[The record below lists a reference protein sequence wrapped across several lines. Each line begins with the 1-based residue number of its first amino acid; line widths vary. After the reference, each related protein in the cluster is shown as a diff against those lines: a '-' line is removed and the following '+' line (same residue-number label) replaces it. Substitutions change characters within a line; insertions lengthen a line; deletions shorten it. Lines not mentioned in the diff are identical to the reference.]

1 MPETATLPEIGI
13 TEVPPHEVTGNEP
26 VERIEFPSQYQR
38 GTREKVIDV
47 AVNDNVYCM
56 QDEYEL
62 PYTTVDLDGNT
73 VVSVVEKVEPYFP
86 ETGEHMRAKLH
97 VKIFKN
103 EVIEVA
109 PVPATGQETNPH
121 ERNFV
126 DATTNALE
134 YNMGTDRYRRE
145 IYRRLMRY
153 PAAGT
158 SPIRSLKYSSAS
170 ATVYGTTSSLYKT
183 YSVYNDD
190 SDITS
195 TATTYLKPY
204 FHNWIK
210 TTAATTYVE
219 WEHDEHDVAYAHHLR
234 YWYGNA
240 PAQHII
246 DPVERMKEILRSRV
260 APNIIVKSKELRP
273 TTDIREIRARQT
285 LRRLIGEQAFQKFAV
300 RGFITF
306 KGDSGRTYQ
315 IFPGHQKVAVWEK
328 GKQIEQLCV
337 ILTGDFPPTDSVIM
351 RLLLIQ
357 ESEERFK
364 KLANVF
370 TPSYAPARARAEE
383 VEKPKVLT
391 LPEIFASLK
400 EQKQKQLQL
409 VA

>member
-1 MPETATLPEIGI
+1 MPETAVLPEIGI

-26 VERIEFPSQYQR
+26 VDRIEFPSQYQK

-62 PYTTVDLDGNT
+62 PYTTVDGDGNT

-109 PVPATGQETNPH
+109 PVPATGQENHPH
-121 ERNFV
+121 ERGFV

-134 YNMGTDRYRRE
+134 HNMGTDRYRRE
-145 IYRRLMRY
+145 IYRRLLRY
-153 PAAGT
+153 PTTGT
-158 SPIRSLKYSSAS
+158 SPIRALRY
-170 ATVYGTTSSLYKT
+170 TTSSAT
-183 YSVYNDD
+183 
-190 SDITS
+190 T
-195 TATTYLKPY
+195 TATTYNTYSAYNNDTDITMSATTYLRPY
-204 FHNWIK
+204 FHNY
-210 TTAATTYVE
+210 TNTATTTYVE
-219 WEHDEHDVAYAHHLR
+219 WEHNEHDTAYAHHLR
-234 YWYGNA
+234 YWYGGS
-240 PAQHII
+240 PAQRVI

-306 KGDSGRTYQ
+306 KGDSGRAYQ
-315 IFPGHQKVAVWEK
+315 IFPGHQKVAVWEM

-337 ILTGDFPPTDSVIM
+337 VLTGDFPPTDSVIM

-357 ESEERFK
+357 ESEDHFK

-383 VEKPKVLT
+383 VEKPKILT

>member
-1 MPETATLPEIGI
+1 MPETAVLPEIGEI
-13 TEVPPHEVTGNEP
+13 TEVPAHEVTGNEP
-26 VERIEFPSQYQR
+26 VERIEFPSQYQK

-62 PYTTVDLDGNT
+62 PYTTVDGDGNT
-73 VVSVVEKVEPYFP
+73 VVSVVERVEPYFP

-103 EVIEVA
+103 EVIQVA

-121 ERNFV
+121 ERGFV

-134 YNMGTDRYRRE
+134 HNMGTDRYRRE
-145 IYRRLMRY
+145 IYRRLIRY
-153 PAAGT
+153 PTTATA
-158 SPIRSLKYSSAS
+158 SPIRALRY
-170 ATVYGTTSSLYKT
+170 TTSSATTTTAT
-183 YSVYNDD
+183 YNAYSAYNNDT
-190 SDITS
+190 DITTS
-195 TATTYLKPY
+195 ATTYLRPY
-204 FHNWIK
+204 FHNY
-210 TTAATTYVE
+210 TNTATTTYVE
-219 WEHDEHDVAYAHHLR
+219 WEHNEHDVAYAHHLR
-234 YWYGNA
+234 YWYGGA
-240 PAQHII
+240 PAQHVI
-246 DPVERMKEILRSRV
+246 DPVERMKEILRSRI

-273 TTDIREIRARQT
+273 TTDIREVRARQT

-337 ILTGDFPPTDSVIM
+337 VLTGDFPPTDSVIM

-357 ESEERFK
+357 ESEDRFK

-370 TPSYAPARARAEE
+370 TPSYAPSRGRAEE
-383 VEKPKVLT
+383 VEQPKILT

>member
-1 MPETATLPEIGI
+1 MLETAVLPEIEI
-13 TEVPPHEVTGNEP
+13 TEVPAHEVTGDEP

-38 GTREKVIDV
+38 GTKEKVIDV
-47 AVNDNVYCM
+47 EVNDNVYCM

-62 PYTTVDLDGNT
+62 PYTTVDGDGNT

-86 ETGEHMRAKLH
+86 ETGEGMRAKLH

-103 EVIEVA
+103 EVIQVA
-109 PVPATGQETNPH
+109 PVAATGQETNPH
-121 ERNFV
+121 ERGFV

-134 YNMGTDRYRRE
+134 HNMGTDRYRRD
-145 IYRRLMRY
+145 IYRKLIRY
-153 PAAGT
+153 PTTGA
-158 SPIRSLKYSSAS
+158 SPIRSLRY
-170 ATVYGTTSSLYKT
+170 T
-183 YSVYNDD
+183 
-190 SDITS
+190 
-195 TATTYLKPY
+195 TATTATTNTITNTYSAYSAFNNDTDITASTTTYLRPY
-204 FHNWIK
+204 FQN
-210 TTAATTYVE
+210 ATTSYAE
-219 WEHDEHDVAYAHHLR
+219 WEYSEHDTAYSHHLR
-234 YWYGNA
+234 YWYGGD
-240 PAQHII
+240 PAQHVIN
-246 DPVERMKEILRSRV
+246 PVERMKEILRSRI
-260 APNIIVKSKELRP
+260 APIIIVKSRELRP
-273 TTDIREIRARQT
+273 TKDIREVRARQT

-337 ILTGDFPPTDSVIM
+337 VLTGDFPPTDSVIM

-370 TPSYAPARARAEE
+370 TPSYAPARGRAEE
-383 VEKPKVLT
+383 VEKPKILA